1 MNKKKN
7 FQHAAAIINIVLAG
21 LAAFVFFMSLF
32 MINQVVDLL
41 AQQQGVT
48 LSSEELALLKST
60 TTAVIVVYMLF
71 NVALLIISIFAEV
84 KTVKGEK
91 AKGLFITMIVLNS
104 IAFLVMLFSN
114 ILIALVA
121 AVPLAFSIVVLCLKD
136 PETVTMESPLE
147 SNNINE

>member
-21 LAAFVFFMSLF
+21 LATFVFFISLF

-84 KTVKGEK
+84 KNVKGEK

-136 PETVTMESPLE
+136 PETVTIESPLE
-147 SNNINE
+147 NNNINE

>member
-7 FQHAAAIINIVLAG
+7 CQHAAAIINIVLAG
-21 LAAFVFFMSLF
+21 LATFLFFISLF

-60 TTAVIVVYMLF
+60 TTAVIAVYMLF

-91 AKGLFITMIVLNS
+91 SKGLFITMIVLNS

-147 SNNINE
+147 NNNINE

>member
-21 LAAFVFFMSLF
+21 LAAFIFFMSLF

-41 AQQQGVT
+41 AQQQGIT

-114 ILIALVA
+114 ILIALVS

-136 PETVTMESPLE
+136 PEPIMDFTF
-147 SNNINE
+147 NNGNTNE

>member
-1 MNKKKN
+1 
-7 FQHAAAIINIVLAG
+7 
-21 LAAFVFFMSLF
+21 
-32 MINQVVDLL
+32 
-41 AQQQGVT
+41 
-48 LSSEELALLKST
+48 
-60 TTAVIVVYMLF
+60 MLF

-136 PETVTMESPLE
+136 PEPIMDFTF
-147 SNNINE
+147 NNGNTNE